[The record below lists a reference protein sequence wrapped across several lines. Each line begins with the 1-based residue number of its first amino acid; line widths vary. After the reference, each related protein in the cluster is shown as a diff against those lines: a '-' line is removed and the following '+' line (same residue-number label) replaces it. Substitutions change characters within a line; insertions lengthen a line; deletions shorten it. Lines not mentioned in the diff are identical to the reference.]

1 MRVVLTTVKLSDSEP
16 SRTLCTLTKLLP
28 FTVIVAPTLAE
39 LGDIPLMVG
48 AGAAITK
55 FDNVEELPSE
65 FERVIGPLSA
75 FRGTFTVIRVA
86 EIDGRLA
93 FAPP

>member
-1 MRVVLTTVKLSDSEP
+1 MRVALTTVKLSDSEP

-28 FTVIVAPTLAE
+28 FTVIVAPARAD
-39 LGDIPLMVG
+39 LGEIPLIVG

-65 FERVIGPLSA
+65 FESVIGPLSA
-75 FRGTFTVIRVA
+75 LRGTFTVIWVA
-86 EIDGRLA
+86 EIDGRRA